1 VERERDRDHALIEP
15 PIEHRDVTTIMG
27 QLADIHDEAGGSA
40 SSWRTRMAKKRK
52 YQKVTPE
59 EEARIDERQRRVR
72 ERIAER
78 EAREQEQARK
88 SA

>member
-1 VERERDRDHALIEP
+1 
-15 PIEHRDVTTIMG
+15 
-27 QLADIHDEAGGSA
+27 
-40 SSWRTRMAKKRK
+40 MAKRRK

-88 SA
+88 RA

>member
-1 VERERDRDHALIEP
+1 
-15 PIEHRDVTTIMG
+15 
-27 QLADIHDEAGGSA
+27 
-40 SSWRTRMAKKRK
+40 MAKKRK

-59 EEARIDERQRRVR
+59 EEARIDERTRKIR

-78 EAREQEQARK
+78 EAREQERK

>member
-1 VERERDRDHALIEP
+1 
-15 PIEHRDVTTIMG
+15 
-27 QLADIHDEAGGSA
+27 
-40 SSWRTRMAKKRK
+40 MAKKRN

-59 EEARIDERQRRVR
+59 EEARIAERQRRVR

-78 EAREQEQARK
+78 EAREQEAARK

>member
-1 VERERDRDHALIEP
+1 
-15 PIEHRDVTTIMG
+15 
-27 QLADIHDEAGGSA
+27 
-40 SSWRTRMAKKRK
+40 MAKKRK

-59 EEARIDERQRRVR
+59 EEARKEERMRRVR

-78 EAREQEQARK
+78 EARERDQARK

>member
-1 VERERDRDHALIEP
+1 
-15 PIEHRDVTTIMG
+15 
-27 QLADIHDEAGGSA
+27 
-40 SSWRTRMAKKRK
+40 MAKKRK

-59 EEARIDERQRRVR
+59 EEARKEERMRRVR

>member
-1 VERERDRDHALIEP
+1 
-15 PIEHRDVTTIMG
+15 
-27 QLADIHDEAGGSA
+27 
-40 SSWRTRMAKKRK
+40 MAKKKK

-59 EEARIDERQRRVR
+59 EEARIEERQRRVR

-78 EAREQEQARK
+78 EAREQEQSRK

>member
-1 VERERDRDHALIEP
+1 
-15 PIEHRDVTTIMG
+15 
-27 QLADIHDEAGGSA
+27 
-40 SSWRTRMAKKRK
+40 MAKKRK

-78 EAREQEQARK
+78 EAREQEQPRK

>member
-1 VERERDRDHALIEP
+1 
-15 PIEHRDVTTIMG
+15 
-27 QLADIHDEAGGSA
+27 
-40 SSWRTRMAKKRK
+40 MAKKRK

-78 EAREQEQARK
+78 EAREKEADRK

>member
-1 VERERDRDHALIEP
+1 
-15 PIEHRDVTTIMG
+15 
-27 QLADIHDEAGGSA
+27 
-40 SSWRTRMAKKRK
+40 MAKKRK

-59 EEARIDERQRRVR
+59 EEARKDETQRRAR
-72 ERIAER
+72 ARIAER